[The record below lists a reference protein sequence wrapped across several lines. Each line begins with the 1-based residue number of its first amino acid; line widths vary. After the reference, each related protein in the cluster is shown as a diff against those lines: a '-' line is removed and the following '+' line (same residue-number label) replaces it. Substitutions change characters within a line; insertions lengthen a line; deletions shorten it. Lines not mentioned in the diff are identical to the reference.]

1 MIGIFTQLTHPFFS
15 WAAPSVSSCHCLWK
29 EEQVEGGGG
38 GGGGR
43 GMSNELLVFF
53 RSLNSLPLTSCCA
66 TWKIYVFF
74 SDKQTCKMKAK
85 ISIMRK
91 CCVKPTGISLPCC
104 AVLGMPVMETS
115 LSGLKRSFY
124 CNPIKFPPRSDGLD
138 TIQVAPPVFTAET
151 SQREIHYRLDVG
163 DIFRISCEALGNPD
177 PEIKWFKDGHE
188 IRDPVRESDDFGK
201 SSVEFHVMG
210 SADGGTYTC
219 QAQNGVGSRQLNF
232 TLSVNVDSTSMQ
244 HAIVMEAK
252 AINNTV
258 SKGDSATLSCK
269 VKAVMLPHIKWL
281 KKLDLVGKEDRP
293 PENVVDVY
301 TLNMGN
307 ERFRVLDTAPD
318 ILIGDGIFLNNLVIP
333 SVEIDDAGMYICFV
347 TNSGFGALTYKST
360 HLNVI
365 PRSSIYHQR
374 NPSETGE
381 GNSGRDIVISGAQ
394 SASESFVLILVICL
408 VVITFVISVSVIA
421 FVIRKSRRDRPKQ
434 SGGSHS
440 SSNIS
445 SCQGRKTPDEEAIQ
459 QRPFLMSSSD
469 LKYESAASPAS
480 LPPPPSIFSSVGPA
494 SSSMGY
500 WSRTVYPTYGHIRSM
515 PSQAAPH
522 YENPNQTKYYGRDS
536 PSIGNQYEVPYSHL
550 KQSSS
555 GKSSSNSNQ
564 SYGLSNNNAMFASQP
579 QFQYPL
585 MGGTGPLSH
594 VHGLNHHA
602 HPQPHP
608 SHNHHGANGSL
619 GGGVLSTGHLDPS
632 GMGKKDSPPFRSY
645 PYFQYLGDYET

>member
-1 MIGIFTQLTHPFFS
+1 M
-15 WAAPSVSSCHCLWK
+15 
-29 EEQVEGGGG
+29 
-38 GGGGR
+38 
-43 GMSNELLVFF
+43 
-53 RSLNSLPLTSCCA
+53 
-66 TWKIYVFF
+66 
-74 SDKQTCKMKAK
+74 
-85 ISIMRK
+85 
-91 CCVKPTGISLPCC
+91 
-104 AVLGMPVMETS
+104 
-115 LSGLKRSFY
+115 
-124 CNPIKFPPRSDGLD
+124 
-138 TIQVAPPVFTAET
+138 
-151 SQREIHYRLDVG
+151 
-163 DIFRISCEALGNPD
+163 GNPD

-188 IRDPVRESDDFGK
+188 IRDPVRENDDFGK

-258 SKGDSATLSCK
+258 VEGDSATLSCK
-269 VKAVMLPHIKWL
+269 VKAVTLPHIKWL
-281 KKLDLVGKEDRP
+281 KKLDLVSKEDRST
-293 PENVVDVY
+293 EKVVDVY

-318 ILIGDGIFLNNLVIP
+318 IHIGEGIYMNNLVIP
-333 SVEIDDAGMYICFV
+333 SVEMDDAGMYICFV

-365 PRSSIYHQR
+365 PRSNIYR
-374 NPSETGE
+374 NPSETEG
-381 GNSGRDIVISGAQ
+381 GNSGRDIVVSGAQ

-408 VVITFVISVSVIA
+408 VVITFLISVAVIA
-421 FVIRKSRRDRPKQ
+421 FVIRKSRRDHPKQ
-434 SGGSHS
+434 SGGGSTS
-440 SSNIS
+440 SSNTS
-445 SCQGRKTPDEEAIQ
+445 SCHGRKTPDEEAIQ

-469 LKYESAASPAS
+469 LKYDTAASPAS

-494 SSSMGY
+494 SSSLGY
-500 WSRTVYPTYGHIRSM
+500 WSRTVYPTYGHIRSI
-515 PSQAAPH
+515 PSQTPH

-564 SYGLSNNNAMFASQP
+564 SYGLSNNNGMFASQP

-585 MGGTGPLSH
+585 MGGTGPLNH

-602 HPQPHP
+602 HPHPHP
-608 SHNHHGANGSL
+608 SHNHHVANGSM
-619 GGGVLSTGHLDPS
+619 GGGVMSTGHLDTS

-645 PYFQYLGDYET
+645 PYFQYLGDYEA